1 MTKKTMQITINSK
14 GNNYTEKESKG
25 QRARQKI
32 WAKKY
37 GKEAKHVK
45 KNQEIL
51 ASERERR
58 QMEFEE
64 RQRKREL
71 KAKLLAEKQQTGA
84 NSLPLGERKP
94 TTSNTAST
102 IPQLLGSTVATEEKS
117 IHPSWEA
124 KRLEK
129 EKLKN
134 VKFQGKKL
142 F

>member
-1 MTKKTMQITINSK
+1 
-14 GNNYTEKESKG
+14 
-25 QRARQKI
+25 
-32 WAKKY
+32 
-37 GKEAKHVK
+37 
-45 KNQEIL
+45 
-51 ASERERR
+51 
-58 QMEFEE
+58 MEFEE

-102 IPQLLGSTVATEEKS
+102 IPQLLGSTNTVATEEKS

-134 VKFQGKKL
+134 VKFQGKKVV
-142 F
+142 FD